1 MTDGA
6 QADTLGLAN
15 PTGDHAP
22 VGAVVVV
29 GGGIAGMQAS
39 LDLADQGFRVFLV
52 ENKSAIGGH
61 MAQLDK
67 TFPTNDCAMCTISPK
82 LVETG
87 RHLNI
92 DVLVDREVLRVD
104 GQAGDFTV
112 TLRRKPRYIDL
123 EKCVGCG
130 DCADVCPIVI
140 PDPFNE
146 GLSQRHAA
154 FKLYPQAVPN
164 AYAIEKLGISPCRDA
179 CPAGQ
184 RAQGYI
190 ALIREG
196 RYEDALRVIKEDNPF
211 PGICGRICNHR
222 CEDACNRGL
231 LDEPINIRALKRFV
245 TDKVYAKPR
254 EPRPP
259 AEITQEKRVAVIGA
273 GPCGLTAAQDL
284 ANLGYP
290 VTIFEA
296 LPVAGGM
303 LRVGVPEYRLPAKI
317 IDREVADILD
327 LGVELRLNTMVEDL
341 DEVFDEGFDAVLI
354 AVGAHEGIRLPIPGA
369 DLDGVL
375 INTRF
380 LRDVRLGNLPPLGE
394 KVLVLGGGNVAI
406 DCART
411 AVRLGAEVHL
421 ACLESRQGMP
431 CHPWEAD
438 AAEEEGVTIHPDRS
452 FLRIVADENGR
463 AAGVECAKVAH
474 FEFDHEG
481 RLSVETEPGSEHLL
495 EADTVIFSVGQRA
508 GLAFIPDD
516 AGVGIT
522 RQRTIAINPNTMAAT
537 RPGVFAAGD
546 SVSGTAFVIEA
557 VASGHKA
564 AEAIHRYLQGED
576 LELPPKPELPVVKFS
591 RAELQQRVLE
601 GELRPKSRV
610 PMPELPPEQRRA
622 NFAEVERGYT
632 DELAQEEAARCL
644 ACAVCSECLSC
655 VYACGREAIDHDMV
669 AVEEQIRVGAI
680 VLAPG
685 YQVYQAELS
694 QEYGLGRYPNVVTAL
709 QLERLLSASG
719 PTGGHVTRPSDGEPA
734 RKIAFLQCVGSRDQ
748 SHDYCSAVCCMY
760 AAKEAMMIK
769 EHDSQAQVHVFMMDM
784 RAFSKGYEGY
794 YRRAREQYGIEY
806 TRCRISALR
815 EDPETGNLVVRYRRE
830 SSSGIE
836 MLEETFDLVV
846 LSVGMEISD
855 SVKQLGR
862 NLGIELDEYGF
873 CHTAFFDPLQTT
885 RPGIYA
891 AGPFREPK
899 DIPETVVDASGAA
912 AQASELL
919 AASRFTL
926 TRKAEFP
933 PERDIRGEPPRI
945 GVFVCH
951 CGSNIGGYLDVPE
964 VAEYAL
970 SLPGVVHAEDNL
982 YTCSQDSI
990 AHITEQVKELGLNRV
1005 VVASCTPITHAP
1017 LFQDSIRAAG
1027 LNPAMFEMAN
1037 IRNQCS
1043 WVHSNDWEAATR
1055 KAKDLVRMA
1064 VARANTL
1071 EPVHTTSVPVER
1083 QALVVGGG
1091 AAGMTAALSLSQSGF
1106 EVHLVEKEPEL
1117 GGNLR
1122 RVHYLLDGQDPRAFL
1137 DDTMRRVQAEPR
1149 IHLHLRSEVVKTSGF
1164 MGRFTSVLRTPQGEE
1179 TIRHG
1184 VTILATGAQEYRGDE
1199 YGYGKHPRVLT
1210 GLEFESMLAHAEQP
1224 DTPLEGQARA
1234 AWEAV
1239 GGHLPSQVAMILCV
1253 GPAEKFCSRICCTT
1267 ALKNALELKRQR
1279 PEARVFVLFKDI
1291 RTYGFKEHFYT
1302 EARRQGVIF
1311 LRYDDETPPVVDF
1324 PNGRLKLLTRDPQL
1338 GQDITLSP
1346 DLLVLSNPIVPSP
1359 DSRAVAS
1366 TFKVPVDSDGFFL
1379 EAHVKLRPVDFSS
1392 EGLYMAGM
1400 AHYPKML
1407 DETLVQARAAAA
1419 RAARVLSQQ
1428 ALTAGGIVA
1437 RVIAEKC
1444 VGCLTCVRVC
1454 PFDVPQV
1461 QPDYA
1466 GVGGIQGAAFI
1477 EPTICQG
1484 CGNCAAECPAKAI
1497 ELIHYR
1503 DDQIMVKLDALLL
1516 GAKSLS

>member
-1 MTDGA
+1 M
-6 QADTLGLAN
+6 
-15 PTGDHAP
+15 
-22 VGAVVVV
+22 
-29 GGGIAGMQAS
+29 
-39 LDLADQGFRVFLV
+39 R
-52 ENKSAIGGH
+52 K
-61 MAQLDK
+61 
-67 TFPTNDCAMCTISPK
+67 K
-82 LVETG
+82 LVW
-87 RHLNI
+87 
-92 DVLVDREVLRVD
+92 
-104 GQAGDFTV
+104 
-112 TLRRKPRYIDL
+112 
-123 EKCVGCG
+123 
-130 DCADVCPIVI
+130 
-140 PDPFNE
+140 
-146 GLSQRHAA
+146 
-154 FKLYPQAVPN
+154 
-164 AYAIEKLGISPCRDA
+164 
-179 CPAGQ
+179 
-184 RAQGYI
+184 
-190 ALIREG
+190 
-196 RYEDALRVIKEDNPF
+196 
-211 PGICGRICNHR
+211 
-222 CEDACNRGL
+222 
-231 LDEPINIRALKRFV
+231 
-245 TDKVYAKPR
+245 
-254 EPRPP
+254 
-259 AEITQEKRVAVIGA
+259 
-273 GPCGLTAAQDL
+273 
-284 ANLGYP
+284 
-290 VTIFEA
+290 IF
-296 LPVAGGM
+296 
-303 LRVGVPEYRLPAKI
+303 
-317 IDREVADILD
+317 
-327 LGVELRLNTMVEDL
+327 
-341 DEVFDEGFDAVLI
+341 AVLI
-354 AVGAHEGIRLPIPGA
+354 ITAMVLGACAPKEPEVVPTEEVVAPTEEVVAPTEEPVLDLYADVVPATEITFWHQHSGDRETSLLEIVDEFNATNDYGITLTAEYAGGYGDIFTKMLPILNTADVPDIVVGYQNQIATYQLADSIWNMNEVIDSPTWGMPQADQDDFFPGFFYQ
-369 DLDGVL
+369 D
-375 INTRF
+375 IFPSFNNM
-380 LRDVRLGNLPPLGE
+380 RLGFPPNRSMEVMYYNEDWLKELGYDAPPTTPE
-394 KVLVLGGGNVAI
+394 EFKEMACKAASTPFSGA
-406 DCART
+406 T
-411 AVRLGAEVHL
+411 A
-421 ACLESRQGMP
+421 
-431 CHPWEAD
+431 
-438 AAEEEGVTIHPDRS
+438 EGS
-452 FLRIVADENGR
+452 MGYE
-463 AAGVECAKVAH
+463 
-474 FEFDHEG
+474 
-481 RLSVETEPGSEHLL
+481 LSVDASRFASWTFAFGG
-495 EADTVIFSVGQRA
+495 DIF
-508 GLAFIPDD
+508 DY
-516 AGVGIT
+516 
-522 RQRTIAINPNTMAAT
+522 NNTQYSY
-537 RPGVFAAGD
+537 D
-546 SVSGTAFVIEA
+546 S
-557 VASGHKA
+557 
-564 AEAIHRYLQGED
+564 D
-576 LELPPKPELPVVKFS
+576 
-591 RAELQQRVLE
+591 
-601 GELRPKSRV
+601 
-610 PMPELPPEQRRA
+610 
-622 NFAEVERGYT
+622 
-632 DELAQEEAARCL
+632 
-644 ACAVCSECLSC
+644 
-655 VYACGREAIDHDMV
+655 
-669 AVEEQIRVGAI
+669 
-680 VLAPG
+680 
-685 YQVYQAELS
+685 
-694 QEYGLGRYPNVVTAL
+694 
-709 QLERLLSASG
+709 
-719 PTGGHVTRPSDGEPA
+719 
-734 RKIAFLQCVGSRDQ
+734 
-748 SHDYCSAVCCMY
+748 

-806 TRCRISALR
+806 IRCRISALR

-912 AQASELL
+912 AQASEFL

-1122 RVHYLLDGQDPRAFL
+1122 RVRYLLDGQDPRAFL

-1338 GQDITLSP
+1338 GQDIALSP